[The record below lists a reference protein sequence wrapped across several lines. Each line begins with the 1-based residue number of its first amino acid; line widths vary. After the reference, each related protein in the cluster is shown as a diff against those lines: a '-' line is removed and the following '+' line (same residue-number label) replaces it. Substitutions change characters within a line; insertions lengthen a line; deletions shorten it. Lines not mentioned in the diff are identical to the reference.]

1 MKVDYLSCR
10 IVPSGGTKIIA
21 QHVRL
26 LHERGHQARI
36 LTTDPQGDGLW
47 GVEVVRVR
55 AYDQGLFRDS
65 QVVIGSW
72 LRDVEEA
79 SRIKGLVLCHLCQG
93 YEPLELSFRINE
105 EGIPPKYRYRGNW
118 GRLLL
123 QRKKWSFRKRIRKI
137 EKIYRLPTI
146 KIAVSQALRDILE
159 PLYGT
164 PCYVV
169 PNGVDTSLF
178 KPPPGNPSPG
188 GPLRILSVGAMDVAL
203 KGIDDVLEAVR
214 ILKQGGVPVEF
225 TRVSLSP
232 PTETEKKSGL
242 VDRYLTGLSES
253 EMAAVYQ
260 ETHILIS
267 PSLGEGF
274 GLPVLEAMSC
284 GVPCI
289 LSDVGSYRSLDP
301 SMDFAHFVPIRSPGA
316 IAEGVLR
323 IRDAPGCRETLVKRG
338 FEVANRYT
346 LEQMGN
352 RLEETLLNILDKKIL
367 QGGKKTTAFT
377 R

>member
-1 MKVDYLSCR
+1 
-10 IVPSGGTKIIA
+10 
-21 QHVRL
+21 
-26 LHERGHQARI
+26 
-36 LTTDPQGDGLW
+36 
-47 GVEVVRVR
+47 
-55 AYDQGLFRDS
+55 
-65 QVVIGSW
+65 
-72 LRDVEEA
+72 VEEA
-79 SRIKGLVLCHLCQG
+79 SKVRGPALCHLCQG
-93 YEPLELSFRINE
+93 YEPMELSFRINE
-105 EGIPPKYRYRGNW
+105 EGIPPKYRYGGTW
-118 GRLLL
+118 GRLLF

-146 KIAVSQALRDILE
+146 KIAVSQALKEVLE

-178 KPPPGNPSPG
+178 KPDPGGSPPG

-214 ILKQGGVPVEF
+214 ILKKRDVPVQL

-232 PTETEKKSGL
+232 ATETEKKSGL
-242 VDRYLTGLSES
+242 VDRYLTGLDEC
-253 EMAAVYQ
+253 EMVDIYRN
-260 ETHILIS
+260 TDILIS
-267 PSLGEGF
+267 PSLWEGF

-301 SMDFAHFVPIRSPGA
+301 SMDFAYFVSPRSPES

-323 IRDAPGCRETLVKRG
+323 IKDEPGFREMLVRRG
-338 FEVANRYT
+338 FEIANRYT
-346 LEQMGN
+346 LEQMGDK
-352 RLEETLLNILDKKIL
+352 LEETLLDILNKKIL
-367 QGGKKTTAFT
+367 DGRKRGQD
-377 R
+377 